1 MSLKALRQLQLLL
14 LLLPP
19 PHSGS
24 TRTLT
29 PWSTPLLPIASTR
42 HGDLLT
48 RTDRPAKRSGRC
60 IGLLAMRLRGGAEL
74 GLGVW
79 CPRIT
84 SQQPSREEGAPSR
97 PANSFPRPRTPPQ
110 ADQPSAGSPL
120 PTSQTPLAATDTCP
134 RLTPAPL
141 PRLGKGLIS
150 QAPPAIKNN
159 HHVAAVVQDLRR
171 GGGAR
176 TDALLLLSALAARSN
191 VVSTCTDDN
200 ARLEDG
206 SDAEYLLG
214 HFGRSLVQILLVARP
229 TRVHAAPGNGTLTT

>member
-1 MSLKALRQLQLLL
+1 MALEAARQLLLLL

-29 PWSTPLLPIASTR
+29 SWSTPSLPIASTL
-42 HGDLLT
+42 HGDLLN
-48 RTDRPAKRSGRC
+48 RTDRKRGGRC
-60 IGLLAMRLRGGAEL
+60 VGLLAMRLRGGADL
-74 GLGVW
+74 GLGVR

-84 SQQPSREEGAPSR
+84 SQQPRREEGAPSI
-97 PANSFPRPRTPPQ
+97 PANSFPRPRTLPQ
-110 ADQPSAGSPL
+110 ADQPLAGPPL

-134 RLTPAPL
+134 RLTPAPP
-141 PRLGKGLIS
+141 PRLGKRLIS

-191 VVSTCTDDN
+191 VASTCTDDKV
-200 ARLEDG
+200 RLEDG
-206 SDAEYLLG
+206 SGAEFLLG